1 MLKLPKLSQWL
12 GAIDAYI
19 VRLVMMSFAIVL
31 ISLTGVIW
39 ITQALR
45 GIDLMTSQ
53 GQTILVFIGITG
65 LAIPLLALIIAPIAL
80 VIAVTHT
87 LNKLAT
93 DSETIVLSAAGMSPE
108 RLIRPFMVATVIVSV
123 FVASLSIYIAPECLR
138 ALRRWNSEI
147 GADVVA
153 NVLQPGQFIKLGKL
167 TLRVRERQ
175 PGGVLAG
182 VFIDDQRSPSERIN
196 VIAESGAIQ
205 KNQRGSF
212 LVLRDGNLQR
222 FENDKKEPAM
232 VGFKSYAF
240 DMSQFSSAPTVTYN
254 SRERFISELISPPPE
269 DNLPP
274 SEIATYWGELHDRLM
289 APIYP
294 FVFAIMA
301 FAFLGLPRTT
311 RQGRNYAI
319 SMLLLAVMTVRI
331 AGFICSTLAPAH
343 PEAIYV
349 QYVMLVVV
357 SGLSVWMIRRGI
369 VVDPPSGMLRF
380 FASLRAR
387 MPSFARA

>member
-1 MLKLPKLSQWL
+1 MPKLSGWL

-19 VRLVMMSFAIVL
+19 IRIILTSFVIVL

-39 ITQALR
+39 VTQALR

-93 DSETIVLSAAGMSPE
+93 DSEIIVLSAAGMSPR
-108 RLIRPFMVATVIVSV
+108 RLIRPFMIATLIASIFVSV
-123 FVASLSIYIAPECLR
+123 LSIYVAPECLR

-175 PGGVLAG
+175 PGGILAG
-182 VFIDDQRSPSERIN
+182 VFIDDQRNPSERIN
-196 VIAESGAIQ
+196 VIAESGVIQ
-205 KNQRGSF
+205 KNERGSF

-222 FENDKKEPAM
+222 FENDKRDPAI

-240 DMSQFSSAPTVTYN
+240 DMSQFSSAPTAVTYN
-254 SRERFISELISPPPE
+254 SRERFINELIWPPAE
-269 DNLPP
+269 EKLPAT
-274 SEIATYWGELHDRLM
+274 EIALYWGELHDRLL

-294 FVFAIMA
+294 FVFALMA

-311 RQGRNYAI
+311 RQGRNFAI
-319 SMLLLAVMTVRI
+319 SMLLLAVLGVRL
-331 AGFICSTLAPAH
+331 AGFVCSTIVVSH
-343 PEAIYV
+343 PGAIYV
-349 QYVMLVVV
+349 QYAMLALA
-357 SGLSVWMIRRGI
+357 SGLSIWMIRNGV
-369 VVDPPSGMLRF
+369 VVDPPSNILRL
-380 FASLRAR
+380 FADLRAR
-387 MPSFARA
+387 IPSLART

>member
-1 MLKLPKLSQWL
+1 MPKLFGWP

-19 VRLVMMSFAIVL
+19 MRIVL
-31 ISLTGVIW
+31 LSFVIVLGSLTSVIW
-39 ITQALR
+39 VTQALR

-53 GQTILVFIGITG
+53 GQTILVFLGITS

-93 DSETIVLSAAGMSPE
+93 DSEIIVLSAAGMSPS
-108 RLIRPFMVATVIVSV
+108 RLIRPFLAATLIVSV
-123 FVASLSIYIAPECLR
+123 FISSLSIYIAPECLR

-182 VFIDDQRSPSERIN
+182 VFIDDQRNPAERIN
-196 VIAESGAIQ
+196 VIADSGVIQ
-205 KNQRGSF
+205 KNERGSF

-222 FENDKKEPAM
+222 FEADKRDPAI

-240 DMSQFSSAPTVTYN
+240 DMSQFSSTPTITY
-254 SRERFISELISPPPE
+254 SPRERFIKELIFPPTNE
-269 DNLPP
+269 NIPP
-274 SEIATYWGELHDRLM
+274 GELAQFRGELHDRLL

-294 FVFAIMA
+294 FVFAALA

-311 RQGRNYAI
+311 RQGRNFAI
-319 SMLLLAVMTVRI
+319 SMLLLSVLGVRI
-331 AGFICSTLAPAH
+331 GGFICSTLSAAH
-343 PEAIYV
+343 PDAVPV
-349 QYVMLVVV
+349 QYAMLAIVAA
-357 SGLSVWMIRRGI
+357 LSVWMIMKGI
-369 VVDPPSGMLRF
+369 VVDPPGNITRLLDN
-380 FASLRAR
+380 LRAR
-387 MPSFARA
+387 MPSFSRD

>member
-1 MLKLPKLSQWL
+1 MPKLFGWL

-19 VRLVMMSFAIVL
+19 IRIILSSFAIVL
-31 ISLTGVIW
+31 VSLTGVIW
-39 ITQALR
+39 VTQALR

-93 DSETIVLSAAGMSPE
+93 DSEIIVLSAAGMSPR
-108 RLIRPFMVATVIVSV
+108 RLIRPFMVATLIASIFVS
-123 FVASLSIYIAPECLR
+123 ALSIYIAPECLR
-138 ALRRWNSEI
+138 ALRRWNAEI

-182 VFIDDQRSPSERIN
+182 VFIDDQRNPSERIN
-196 VIAESGAIQ
+196 VIAESGSIQ
-205 KNQRGSF
+205 KNERGSF

-222 FENDKKEPAM
+222 FENDKRDPAI

-240 DMSQFSSAPTVTYN
+240 DMSQFSSAPTTIIYS

-269 DNLPP
+269 EKLPAT
-274 SEIATYWGELHDRLM
+274 EIAQYWGELHDRLL
-289 APIYP
+289 APVYP
-294 FVFAIMA
+294 FVFALMA

-311 RQGRNYAI
+311 RQGRNFAI
-319 SMLLLAVMTVRI
+319 SMLLLAVLGVRL
-331 AGFICSTLAPAH
+331 AGFVFSTIVVAH
-343 PEAIYV
+343 PGAVYLQYAMLAIA
-349 QYVMLVVV
+349 
-357 SGLSVWMIRRGI
+357 SALSIWMIRNGV
-369 VVDPPSGMLRF
+369 VVDPPSNILRI
-380 FASLRAR
+380 FAGLRAR
-387 MPSFARA
+387 MPSFART